1 MALNQPKQKK
11 LCQLEWDMPQRNQK
25 RFAGSAGGSWQKFR
39 GIFAEDWGL
48 KLLALAIT
56 LVLWFMVSGRIT
68 EREVII
74 EAKPEGKPAPAFEVK
89 EVVATPAKI
98 RIQGPVNHLNEIEKL
113 TVPISVEGR
122 RESFDVSP
130 MPLPVPDRDIQPLG
144 TIKVHVTI
152 VASGNSPAKSL
163 NTN

>member
-1 MALNQPKQKK
+1 
-11 LCQLEWDMPQRNQK
+11 MPYRNHK
-25 RFAGSAGGSWQKFR
+25 RFAGPADNSWPRLR

-56 LVLWFMVSGRIT
+56 LVLWFMVSGRIA

-74 EAKPEGKPAPAFEVK
+74 EAKPEGRPAPTFEVK
-89 EVVATPAKI
+89 ELVATPTKI
-98 RIQGPVNHLNEIEKL
+98 KIQGPLNELNEIEKL

-130 MPLPVPDRDIQPLG
+130 VSLPVLDRNVQPLG

-163 NTN
+163 TTN

>member
-1 MALNQPKQKK
+1 
-11 LCQLEWDMPQRNQK
+11 MPQRNH
-25 RFAGSAGGSWQKFR
+25 QKFAEPAHPWQRVR
-39 GIFAEDWGL
+39 GLFVDDWGL

-56 LVLWFMVSGRIT
+56 LVLWFMVSGRIAQ
-68 EREVII
+68 REVIV
-74 EAKPEGKPAPAFEVK
+74 EAKPEGKPAPTFEVK

-98 RIQGPVNHLNEIEKL
+98 KIQGPVNYLNEIEKL

-130 MPLPVPDRDIQPLG
+130 APLSTLDRNIQPLG
-144 TIKVHVTI
+144 TINVHVTI
-152 VASGNSPAKSL
+152 VASGKPTAKSP

>member
-1 MALNQPKQKK
+1 
-11 LCQLEWDMPQRNQK
+11 MPQRNHK
-25 RFAGSAGGSWQKFR
+25 RFVEPTDSWQRVR
-39 GIFAEDWGL
+39 GLFVDDWGL

-68 EREVII
+68 QREVVV
-74 EAKPEGKPAPAFEVK
+74 EAKPEGKPAPTFEVK
-89 EVVATPAKI
+89 DVVATPAKI
-98 RIQGPVNHLNEIEKL
+98 KIQGPVNYLNEIEKL

-130 MPLPVPDRDIQPLG
+130 LPLSLDRNIQPLG
-144 TIKVHVTI
+144 NINVHVTI
-152 VASGNSPAKSL
+152 VASGKPTAKSP